1 MNQVEKIQTTGH
13 NGASTVYPYFFSYV
27 SNNFFFL
34 LLYRSV
40 DSSQEIIISGINQPN
55 INDGTVSINLND
67 TQGPFILS
75 SSTPI
80 ITFDEENPTITVTVD
95 NQELQG
101 KEPEERKMITK
112 ARIEEALRQIVV
124 TSRKNFQPEIPDDNS
139 IAKIIAN
146 TVSDFLQE
154 SREEIPEEILVY
166 LETETDL
173 DVPEIEIG
181 HNEDDG
187 TFTTTVKLPGDQQQ
201 SIEFSVPVPK
211 SSDKQSVDVDALSE
225 VISVTF
231 DNLLATSTTPKV
243 PSSITTS
250 KTPSSTTP
258 SLSDKLG
265 ESVSIAQIIS
275 QSVDAYVKESKEE
288 TPEQLLIGIETIPD
302 LTNPQI
308 QVEPTLQKN
317 TIKAAVKLPGEVEQS
332 IEFLVPVNKSPVD
345 ESIDIENLAE
355 GISKTFDKAIG
366 ASSGLAITEDSS
378 VPEIIANIVTSYVE
392 QSKEDVPR
400 NLFVEI
406 ESKGNLKNPEIQ
418 VEPTKL
424 KGTVMATVHLPSSET
439 GSTVKFKVKVPTT
452 ESTDGKIDTQGLAEV
467 ISETYDNTISKAII
481 DGMINGEA
489 NLPETIAKTVE
500 VYVENSGTKSPDN
513 LQIIIETNP
522 NIRNPEIQVQP
533 TKEGPLKTTINVPG
547 PAGSPVN
554 FQVPI
559 PKLPNSSN
567 LIDDEK
573 LAESISNKYEETVG
587 NKKEAVVP
595 KEISM
600 AIVDFVKESEAGT
613 PDNVHVTVEAIKNL
627 SDSDISIGL
636 GVEESSLD
644 AKIKLP
650 GIIDKTVKF
659 EVPIPKISNDKD
671 EIDMDALTDVLSKT
685 FDEARYPSP
694 TSPFI
699 DELANGNGEEI
710 SLSDVIANTVA
721 AYVDKDPINTP
732 SNNGILG
739 VKVETKKDLQN
750 PEIEVKPGQKGTT
763 IDTAV
768 KIPGPND
775 MSVDFKVPISL
786 TSTKPSVNVK
796 QLSEAITNGFD
807 SAVTTTTTNPII
819 FSSNED
825 ISEMVTKSVMDHL
838 KENNLSHPD
847 DVTVV
852 VEPNSDLLEP
862 KITVDGINEIEIN
875 VQIPKIIPLNITERI
890 IVPKVPGTDTID
902 VQKFNSAVKE
912 VIDLSD
918 KPESSSEIATI
929 MSTIISGMIIDENDG
944 SLPTNIRLQINF
956 NDNKNV
962 AEIESVTSEKGSVIA
977 TVTVPGK
984 RDEPSRI
991 INIPTSVKNSSNI
1004 DKNELI
1010 KELSTKIEPLLKP
1023 TSNDDN
1029 LIDGLANRIADAI
1042 IRLAIIETILES
1054 TPSTATI
1061 ELTDGTNPSIKV
1073 QNSNTDASIGMTVV
1087 APTSREDT
1095 TIKVDIP
1102 KIDGSNQIDREELI
1116 DNIENTLKANG
1127 LTTTTA
1133 KSPENF
1139 SMSIDQF
1146 GFTIATLS
1154 ETDVTTTTTKKSTL
1168 FDDNNEEK
1176 SSTEMADFMSVSEF
1190 GFTISAPVSEDDS
1203 RVANGRPENQGA
1215 FSDFYLIYFDN
1226 CSHSLM
1232 FL

>member
-1 MNQVEKIQTTGH
+1 M
-13 NGASTVYPYFFSYV
+13 SYV
-27 SNNFFFL
+27 SNIFFSILF
-34 LLYRSV
+34 YRSV
-40 DSSQEIIISGINQPN
+40 ESSQEIIISGINQPN

-101 KEPEERKMITK
+101 KEPEERKKITK

-154 SREEIPEEILVY
+154 SREEIPEEILVH

-211 SSDKQSVDVDALSE
+211 SSDKQSVNVDALSE
-225 VISVTF
+225 VISATF

-275 QSVDAYVKESKEE
+275 QAVDAYVKESQEE

-302 LTNPQI
+302 LTNPEI
-308 QVEPTLQKN
+308 QVEPTLQKD

-332 IEFLVPVNKSPVD
+332 IQFLVPVNKSPVD

-366 ASSGLAITEDSS
+366 ASSGLAITENSS

-400 NLFVEI
+400 NLIVEI

-489 NLPETIAKTVE
+489 KLPETIAKTVE
-500 VYVENSGTKSPDN
+500 VYIENSGTNSPDN

-522 NIRNPEIQVQP
+522 NIRNPEIQVLQP
-533 TKEGPLKTTINVPG
+533 SKEGPLKTTINVPG

-559 PKLPNSSN
+559 PKLPNN
-567 LIDDEK
+567 NELINDEK

-595 KEISM
+595 KEISK

-613 PDNVHVTVEAIKNL
+613 PENVHVTVEAIKNL
-627 SDSDISIGL
+627 PDSDISIGL

-659 EVPIPKISNDKD
+659 DVPIPKTSNDKS

-699 DELANGNGEEI
+699 DQLANGNGEEI

-721 AYVDKDPINTP
+721 AYVDKDPINDP
-732 SNNGILG
+732 SNDGILG

-750 PEIEVKPGQKGTT
+750 PEIEVKPGLKGTT

-786 TSTKPSVNVK
+786 TSTRPSVNVK

-847 DVTVV
+847 DVTIA

-862 KITVDGINEIEIN
+862 KITVDGIDEIKIN
-875 VQIPKIIPLNITERI
+875 VQIPKIIPRNTTERI
-890 IVPKVPGTDTID
+890 VVPKVPGTDTID
-902 VQKFNSAVKE
+902 VQKFNSAVEE
-912 VIDLSD
+912 VLDLSD
-918 KPESSSEIATI
+918 RPESSSEIATI
-929 MSTIISGMIIDENDG
+929 MSTVISGMIIDENDG

-984 RDEPSRI
+984 RNEPSRI
-991 INIPTSVKNSSNI
+991 INIPTSVKDSSNI

-1010 KELSTKIEPLLKP
+1010 KELSEKIEPLLKP

-1029 LIDGLANRIADAI
+1029 LRDGLANKIADAI

-1054 TPSTATI
+1054 TPTTATI

-1102 KIDGSNQIDREELI
+1102 QKDGSNHIDREELV
-1116 DNIENTLKANG
+1116 DNIENTLKDNG
-1127 LTTTTA
+1127 LTTA

-1154 ETDVTTTTTKKSTL
+1154 ETDVTTTTTTRKSTS
-1168 FDDNNEEK
+1168 FDDNKEEK
-1176 SSTEMADFMSVSEF
+1176 SSTEMVDFMSVSDF

-1203 RVANGRPENQGA
+1203 SVANRRPENQGE
-1215 FSDFYLIYFDN
+1215 FNDIY
-1226 CSHSLM
+1226 
-1232 FL
+1232 